1 MFSCE
6 FPEISKNTFFQN
18 IIGWL
23 LLFLA
28 VSIELKGEMANETVN
43 YDSKTK
49 AYVPIWARSVS
60 YQKRAV
66 LLKEQVSDAVVRSCE
81 MSV

>member
-1 MFSCE
+1 MLSCKFS
-6 FPEISKNTFFQN
+6 EISKNTFFQN
-18 IIGWL
+18 IIGRL

-28 VSIELKGEMANETVN
+28 VSIELNGEMANETVN

-60 YQKRAV
+60 YQKKGSPGERTGFR
-66 LLKEQVSDAVVRSCE
+66 RSRPQL
-81 MSV
+81 